1 MTSITNDS
9 DQPVRAQPD
18 GALAK
23 PVEFRATGGEFFGI
37 WIVNAIL
44 TVLTLGIYSA
54 WATVRVRKYFAGQTY
69 VEGSPLQY
77 HAKGMQLLI
86 GRLLAIGVLI
96 LLSVVFSIV
105 PFVEWALLLGVV
117 LVIAIILAVPWVLNR
132 AFRFNNRMTSW
143 RNVRFDWTA
152 GYGATFMVLYIWPLV
167 SLIPFLAP
175 FLWRAQQEFLANSSA
190 FGTRPF
196 ALKTGVGPYFNL
208 LFILI
213 GVSVVILLVAIPLL
227 LTLFDAGLIAA
238 LEQSNASGNGQ
249 VLEDVFG
256 PLFGLYFF
264 GIVGGLFSYAIYYAR
279 LRNLSVNNLTL
290 SDVARFESNVHPMR
304 LFWILASNGLLM
316 IVTVGLFTPWALVRY
331 ERYVRTSVKTVVVG
345 DLDALIDHESEAGGA
360 FGAELVGLE
369 GIDVGI

>member
-1 MTSITNDS
+1 MTSIANDP
-9 DQPVRAQPD
+9 DQPMRAQPD

-23 PVEFRATGGEFFGI
+23 PIEFRATGGEFFGI

-105 PFVEWALLLGVV
+105 PFVEWAFLLGVV

-152 GYGATFMVLYIWPLV
+152 GYGATFMVLYVWPLV

-175 FLWRAQQEFLANSSA
+175 FLWRAQQELLANSSA

-196 ALKTGVGPYFNL
+196 VLKTGVGPYFNL
-208 LFILI
+208 LFILV
-213 GVSVVILLVAIPLL
+213 GVSVVILLIAILF
-227 LTLFDAGLIAA
+227 TLFTAGLIAP
-238 LEQSNASGNGQ
+238 LEQTNASGSGQ
-249 VLEDVFG
+249 IYVLG
-256 PLFGLYFF
+256 PLVWLYFL
-264 GIVGGLFSYAIYYAR
+264 GIGSGPFLYAIYYAR

-304 LFWILASNGLLM
+304 LFWILASNVFLM
-316 IVTVGLFTPWALVRY
+316 IVTVGLFTPWAMVRY